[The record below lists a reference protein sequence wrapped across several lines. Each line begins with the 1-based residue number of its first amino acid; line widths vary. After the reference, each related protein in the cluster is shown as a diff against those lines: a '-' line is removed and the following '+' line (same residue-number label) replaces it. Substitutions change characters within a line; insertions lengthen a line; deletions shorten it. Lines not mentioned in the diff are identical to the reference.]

1 MVVLVAS
8 IVAYLFLLPLAF
20 MVFTSFKG
28 LAEALSSS
36 TLLPQSWTLDNY
48 IQLFANTTSSPVG
61 QWLLNTLI
69 VTVCGTLL
77 RVFTSTLAAYA
88 LARLNVPFKGFFVVA
103 LVWALAIPEIV
114 TLFPNYYIFK
124 QLGMLNSFIPLIV
137 PSGAGVMMVYLVYTF
152 MLSFPKDL
160 EEAAYL
166 DGAST
171 LQTLMHVVLPSIKP
185 VLLTQG
191 FITFLSLYNDY
202 FWPSL
207 VISRTES
214 QTITLG
220 IASLVLGENWIN
232 PGLMMAATVVAVVPV
247 MIVFIFI
254 NKYIVKG
261 FTQSGIK

>member
-1 MVVLVAS
+1 
-8 IVAYLFLLPLAF
+8 
-20 MVFTSFKG
+20 
-28 LAEALSSS
+28 
-36 TLLPQSWTLDNY
+36 
-48 IQLFANTTSSPVG
+48 
-61 QWLLNTLI
+61 
-69 VTVCGTLL
+69 
-77 RVFTSTLAAYA
+77 
-88 LARLNVPFKGFFVVA
+88 
-103 LVWALAIPEIV
+103 
-114 TLFPNYYIFK
+114 
-124 QLGMLNSFIPLIV
+124 
-137 PSGAGVMMVYLVYTF
+137 MMVYLVYTF

-191 FITFLSLYNDY
+191 FITFLALYNDY

>member
-1 MVVLVAS
+1 
-8 IVAYLFLLPLAF
+8 
-20 MVFTSFKG
+20 
-28 LAEALSSS
+28 
-36 TLLPQSWTLDNY
+36 
-48 IQLFANTTSSPVG
+48 
-61 QWLLNTLI
+61 
-69 VTVCGTLL
+69 
-77 RVFTSTLAAYA
+77 
-88 LARLNVPFKGFFVVA
+88 
-103 LVWALAIPEIV
+103 
-114 TLFPNYYIFK
+114 
-124 QLGMLNSFIPLIV
+124 
-137 PSGAGVMMVYLVYTF
+137 
-152 MLSFPKDL
+152 
-160 EEAAYL
+160 
-166 DGAST
+166 
-171 LQTLMHVVLPSIKP
+171 MHVVLPSIKP

-191 FITFLSLYNDY
+191 FITFLALYNDY